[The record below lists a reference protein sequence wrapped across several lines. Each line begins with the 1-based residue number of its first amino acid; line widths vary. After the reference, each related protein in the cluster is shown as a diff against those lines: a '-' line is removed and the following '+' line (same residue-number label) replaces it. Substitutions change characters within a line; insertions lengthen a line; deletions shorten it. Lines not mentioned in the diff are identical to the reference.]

1 MARFAATTKA
11 FEKGVE
17 NISPEASI
25 KLIEEWE
32 GQLEGYEGKGGKGL
46 LRDLEALK
54 KELGKGDK
62 MKGERV
68 QQLTAKLGQA
78 TIKAAEE
85 MEGSGQ
91 EKVREIGEALASAGG
106 ESSDEE

>member
-1 MARFAATTKA
+1 MPRFAATIKA

-17 NISPEASI
+17 NLSAETSI

-54 KELGKGDK
+54 KELGNGDK
-62 MKGERV
+62 MNGEKV
-68 QQLTAKLGQA
+68 GQLTAKLGDA
-78 TIKAAEE
+78 TIKAAGEI
-85 MEGSGQ
+85 EGAGA
-91 EKVREIGEALASAGG
+91 EKVKALGEALSGAVKS
-106 ESSDEE
+106 